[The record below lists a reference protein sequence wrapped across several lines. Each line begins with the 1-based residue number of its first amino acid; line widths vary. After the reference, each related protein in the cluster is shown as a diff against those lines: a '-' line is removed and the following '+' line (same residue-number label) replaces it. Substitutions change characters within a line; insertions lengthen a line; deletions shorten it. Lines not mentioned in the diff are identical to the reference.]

1 MFEIVLQKTYKGWQ
15 HGSTVVAENCDCVA
29 CVASTRCEH
38 TEHITGVRNPF
49 FVGLKNGHPPVV
61 AKVVME
67 CA

>member
-1 MFEIVLQKTYKGWQ
+1 MHEIVPQKTYKGWQ
-15 HGSTVVAENCDCVA
+15 HGSTVVVENCC
-29 CVASTRCEH
+29 
-38 TEHITGVRNPF
+38 EHITSVRNPF

>member
-1 MFEIVLQKTYKGWQ
+1 MLEIVPQKIYKGWQ
-15 HGSTVVAENCDCVA
+15 HGSTVVVENCCWLRA
-29 CVASTRCEH
+29 RCC
-38 TEHITGVRNPF
+38 EHITSVRNPF